1 MPQPRRSSSSS
12 RTTSRRA
19 SKSSSSSRSTAASAK
34 RDAQPRPQI
43 DTEDISQL
51 EAGRMLVIQQ
61 LGEAHATEAA
71 LITTLGTHIAMT
83 PEGPYRK
90 ILERHVE
97 ETKDHSRAIQERL
110 GELGANQSLLS
121 ASFGTVQTLVGQA
134 LAIGKGP
141 IDLLRGRAGEEKL
154 FKNAKD
160 ECATEILE
168 IATYD
173 GLEATA
179 LAVGDAKTAKLA
191 ARHRAQEERMLSD
204 LRNQLPKLA
213 GALVRAVAG
222 GDASYDPSTTGAAEG
237 LRGVRDE
244 LVDEAEEL
252 RDDATEAAGKAAG
265 RGKAAGKAAGK
276 RVQRAAQGP
285 SNGDLP
291 IANYDKLTAA
301 EVNSRLSRL
310 SGDELRTVESYER
323 RNRKRQTVLDRIDT
337 AKSST

>member
-1 MPQPRRSSSSS
+1 MTAFARKDPDMPQPRRRTSSSST
-12 RTTSRRA
+12 R
-19 SKSSSSSRSTAASAK
+19 RSTAAK
-34 RDAQPRPQI
+34 RAAPPRPQI
-43 DTEDISQL
+43 DTEDIAQL
-51 EAGRMLVIQQ
+51 EAGRTLVIQQ
-61 LGEAHATEAA
+61 LEEAHATEAA

-97 ETKDHSRAIQERL
+97 ETKDQSQAIQERL
-110 GELGANQSLLS
+110 GELGANQSLLA

-160 ECATEILE
+160 ECGTEILE

-179 LAVGDAKTAKLA
+179 LAVGDTKTAQLA
-191 ARHRAQEERMLSD
+191 ARHRAQEERMLAD
-204 LRNQLPKLA
+204 LRDQIPKLA
-213 GALVRAVAG
+213 GALVRATAA

-244 LVDEAEEL
+244 IVDEAEEL
-252 RDDATEAAGKAAG
+252 RDDAADAAGEIAG

-276 RVQRAAQGP
+276 RFQRAAQGP

-291 IANYDKLTAA
+291 ISNYDDLTAA
-301 EVNSRLSRL
+301 QVNAKL
-310 SGDELRTVESYER
+310 SGLSADQLRTVEAYER
-323 RNRKRQTVLDRIDT
+323 RNRNRQTVLGRIDT
-337 AKSST
+337 AKSNA